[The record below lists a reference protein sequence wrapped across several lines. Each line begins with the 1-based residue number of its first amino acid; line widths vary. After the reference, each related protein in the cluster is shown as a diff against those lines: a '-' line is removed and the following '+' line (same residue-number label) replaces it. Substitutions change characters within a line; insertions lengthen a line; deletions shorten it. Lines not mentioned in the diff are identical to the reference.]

1 MTALRHGKSRFTADD
16 DSSPKVS
23 PVTKIDSSKDL
34 GLSQVDSSFAI
45 GQSGGVVVVLQEFHD
60 ESAVDT
66 GDFAVSKSRLDKRR
80 DAQKDREDAMRRKKE
95 DERKAAM
102 ALKKEAEARAAREV
116 EAARKAEKK
125 AKEDERRKK
134 DREERQAKKE
144 AKKEAPAPPPPA
156 PEEKAPV
163 VLSEGSKAI
172 LSDSAIVGIGNV
184 IKKTTALKESTPSRV
199 LVSTGAQTDPVRILP
214 IIDQQPTSSPATA
227 SAAWWLQQGHSSGAV
242 QPSQPSPPSAVSTNP
257 TSSDQ
262 FMMQAYIDAM
272 QRQQSSNYGY
282 WTTPQSSAA
291 DLYWQQQQSVRYT
304 APRRV

>member
-1 MTALRHGKSRFTADD
+1 MTALRYGKSRFTADD
-16 DSSPKVS
+16 DSFQQVS
-23 PVTKIDSSKDL
+23 PVAKIDSSKDL

-80 DAQKDREDAMRRKKE
+80 DAQKDRDEAMRRKKE

-102 ALKKEAEARAAREV
+102 ALKKEAEARAAREA

-134 DREERQAKKE
+134 DREERQAKKA

-184 IKKTTALKESTPSRV
+184 IKKAAAPKESRV